1 MVQGPWIIAQPFK
14 FADKV
19 FPIVFKQRYQ
29 LLGLTKWTI
38 ETCSSLMKQSY
49 TNLVRIFA
57 FLHSRLTMVSV
68 TGTGGKGSGWHAV
81 FVGGHCTDFLCGEPT
96 VGTHMGFTCHGWDCA
111 WIFIPRPSSYRIS
124 GVDMPPSLL
133 PGLKSCLP
141 GPRLGLVRDIRKRP
155 RWDGNSWINQSCQL
169 LSFGL
174 LHEYYVTILNYVQD
188 LLFDLLIYS
197 YYHGKWT

>member
-38 ETCSSLMKQSY
+38 ETCSSLVKQSY

-57 FLHSRLTMVSV
+57 FLHSRLTIVSV

-81 FVGGHCTDFLCGEPT
+81 FVGGHYADFLCGAPT

-124 GVDMPPSLL
+124 GSRHASKSAPRIEVVPSRTQTWPCQGWIYVSVLADMEI
-133 PGLKSCLP
+133 PGL
-141 GPRLGLVRDIRKRP
+141 
-155 RWDGNSWINQSCQL
+155 IN
-169 LSFGL
+169 
-174 LHEYYVTILNYVQD
+174 HANYSVLD
-188 LLFDLLIYS
+188 CCTSIM
-197 YYHGKWT
+197 